1 MMHYKKMLTDMTV
14 QAEAYGQCL
23 RRVTVAAAC
32 RNYWEVNAP
41 MVVVNSAVNGPMPV
55 GQSCLNIQGKC
66 GCMHAEQKLVMH
78 MLRQQA
84 VKRLEGKFILL
95 STLEPC
101 PTCAHL
107 IGESDLFW
115 RVYYLRDYAE
125 GLGSR
130 ILTLGYGI
138 STEKL

>member
-1 MMHYKKMLTDMTV
+1 MKKLLTELTL

-23 RRVTVAAAC
+23 RRVTIAAAL
-32 RNYWEVNAP
+32 RAYDGGEKLLTR
-41 MVVVNSAVNGPMPV
+41 MTTVNGPMPG
-55 GQSCLNIQGKC
+55 GQSCLNVEGKC
-66 GCMHAEQKLVMH
+66 GCMHAEQKLVMM
-78 MLRQQA
+78 MLRQQLL
-84 VKRLEGKFILL
+84 KRIEGKFILL

-138 STEKL
+138 STEKV